1 MRSANDIYSGQSHWL
16 YGVLTMTFFI
26 KMSKTI
32 VIYVDQNIDNNIN
45 TMFYIMVSI
54 FDNIIII
61 VLPD

>member
-1 MRSANDIYSGQSHWL
+1 
-16 YGVLTMTFFI
+16 MTFYI
-26 KMSKTI
+26 SMSKTI
-32 VIYVDQNIDNNIN
+32 VIYVDQNINNNIN

>member
-1 MRSANDIYSGQSHWL
+1 
-16 YGVLTMTFFI
+16 
-26 KMSKTI
+26 MSKTI

-61 VLPD
+61 VSPN